1 MKKILAII
9 LPLLAGV
16 GVAVFADKNLAGK
29 IPGYDEPV
37 APGLTPKKVGL
48 FLAVFAVG
56 NIAFHF
62 LARKLKFKI

>member
-16 GVAVFADKNLAGK
+16 GVAIFADKNLAGK
-29 IPGYDEPV
+29 VPGYDEPV
-37 APGLTPKKVGL
+37 APGVTPKKIAWFV
-48 FLAVFAVG
+48 AVFAVG

-62 LARKLKFKI
+62 VARKLKFKI

>member
-9 LPLLAGV
+9 LPLLAGL

-29 IPGYDEPV
+29 VPGYDEPV
-37 APGLTPKKVGL
+37 APAVTPKKIAW